1 MKKIYNK
8 PAIEVVDIATNNML
22 LASELGVYDEVVN
35 GGLSR
40 EAEFSDE
47 LFSFFK
53 FEVALSLHVSYSK
66 LIKILKILRPQL

>member
-40 EAEFSDE
+40 ESEFSDE
-47 LFSFFK
+47 LLDAGEL
-53 FEVALSLHVSYSK
+53 FEE
-66 LIKILKILRPQL
+66 

>member
-22 LASELGVYDEVVN
+22 LASELNVYDEVVE

-40 EAEFSDE
+40 ESEFTDE
-47 LFSFFK
+47 FVNVDEF
-53 FEVALSLHVSYSK
+53 
-66 LIKILKILRPQL
+66 

>member
-8 PAIEVVDIATNNML
+8 PAIEVVDVATNNML

-40 EAEFSDE
+40 ESEFTDE
-47 LFSFFK
+47 VVNIDEF
-53 FEVALSLHVSYSK
+53 
-66 LIKILKILRPQL
+66 

>member
-1 MKKIYNK
+1 MKKVYSM

-22 LASELGVYDEVVN
+22 LASELGVYDEVVE

-47 LFSFFK
+47 LF
-53 FEVALSLHVSYSK
+53 ETGDVMYE
-66 LIKILKILRPQL
+66 

>member
-22 LASELGVYDEVVN
+22 LASELGVYDEVVE

-40 EAEFSDE
+40 ESEFTDE
-47 LFSFFK
+47 VVNVDEF
-53 FEVALSLHVSYSK
+53 
-66 LIKILKILRPQL
+66 

>member
-22 LASELGVYDEVVN
+22 LASELNVYDEVVE

-40 EAEFSDE
+40 EAEFTDE
-47 LFSFFK
+47 VVNVDEF
-53 FEVALSLHVSYSK
+53 
-66 LIKILKILRPQL
+66 

>member
-22 LASELGVYDEVVN
+22 LASELGVFNETVE

-40 EAEFSDE
+40 ESEFTDE
-47 LFSFFK
+47 FVNVDEF
-53 FEVALSLHVSYSK
+53 
-66 LIKILKILRPQL
+66 

>member
-40 EAEFSDE
+40 ESEFTDE
-47 LFSFFK
+47 VVNVDEF
-53 FEVALSLHVSYSK
+53 
-66 LIKILKILRPQL
+66 

>member
-22 LASELGVYDEVVN
+22 LASELNVYDEVVE

-40 EAEFSDE
+40 ESEFTDE
-47 LFSFFK
+47 VVNVDEF
-53 FEVALSLHVSYSK
+53 
-66 LIKILKILRPQL
+66 

>member
-8 PAIEVVDIATNNML
+8 PAIEVVDVATNNML

-40 EAEFSDE
+40 ESEFTDE
-47 LFSFFK
+47 VVNVDEF
-53 FEVALSLHVSYSK
+53 
-66 LIKILKILRPQL
+66 